1 MFPQQIFESSK
12 PFSLLGRRLDNSI
25 TTCCSLELWPQ
36 ALGTDVYL
44 IQRREVCAYQHQPT
58 STSLFPQNGFS
69 HPSNYLRSFDWNVG
83 TQVFP
88 PKLTLH
94 FQDTLY
100 DHGLEFVIGKCRI
113 KLHKINFFLTLT
125 LIFFS
130 LRYPW
135 LPVGCL
141 PLFLLKWQKKR
152 EQLLIC
158 EVRVRLQRMRRW
170 EEGNSVGKQQK
181 TPLFW
186 YSA

>member
-12 PFSLLGRRLDNSI
+12 PFCLLGRRLDNSI

-36 ALGTDVYL
+36 ALGTDIYL

-58 STSLFPQNGFS
+58 STSLFPQNGCS

-100 DHGLEFVIGKCRI
+100 EHGLEFVIGKCRI
-113 KLHKINFFLTLT
+113 KLHKINFFWRWPWS
-125 LIFFS
+125 FFS
-130 LRYPW
+130 P
-135 LPVGCL
+135 L
-141 PLFLLKWQKKR
+141 PLIACWLSSIILV
-152 EQLLIC
+152 EMT
-158 EVRVRLQRMRRW
+158 E
-170 EEGNSVGKQQK
+170 EEGTAININMWSKGQVAEDEEAGGRQ
-181 TPLFW
+181 
-186 YSA
+186 